1 MTMLFYCSV
10 IARLDRAICLILEE
24 FFKFAET
31 RKGYGGRGAD
41 GAVGGGWRRRPEPGA
56 ARYGELCEPYAPSFL
71 LLFCFAFDSWEFY
84 GY

>member
-1 MTMLFYCSV
+1 M
-10 IARLDRAICLILEE
+10 
-24 FFKFAET
+24 

-41 GAVGGGWRRRPEPGA
+41 GAEGGGWRRRPEPGA

-71 LLFCFAFDSWEFY
+71 LLFCFALDSWEFY